1 MWMRG
6 KNKNSNTKNILRS
19 FPQEILFLISVANI
33 FLALVVDCMTAFSE
47 QRFYVIMTSLLQVK
61 LHTSRL
67 TYCRIHTRMCWVT
80 TSMYVSF
87 TKYFEGWRKI
97 NMLIFQINGCIWRL
111 WSQCVYI
118 GRNLSNWC
126 SFDNKLHLF
135 WMYHCLIL
143 EFHANFLIKV
153 TKLLRKQPVMPT
165 DLQTHDRYFIL
176 KGKSLPSDKS

>member
-1 MWMRG
+1 MRNVWILSGYNRNQNMRMRMRG

-19 FPQEILFLISVANI
+19 FPPEILFLISVANI

-111 WSQCVYI
+111 WSQWVEIYQIGVVLIINYI
-118 GRNLSNWC
+118 
-126 SFDNKLHLF
+126 
-135 WMYHCLIL
+135 
-143 EFHANFLIKV
+143 
-153 TKLLRKQPVMPT
+153 
-165 DLQTHDRYFIL
+165 YFECTIV
-176 KGKSLPSDKS
+176 

>member
-19 FPQEILFLISVANI
+19 FPQRILFFVSVANI

-87 TKYFEGWRKI
+87 TKYFEGWWKI
-97 NMLIFQINGCIWRL
+97 KLLIFQIKGCIRRL

-118 GRNLSNWC
+118 